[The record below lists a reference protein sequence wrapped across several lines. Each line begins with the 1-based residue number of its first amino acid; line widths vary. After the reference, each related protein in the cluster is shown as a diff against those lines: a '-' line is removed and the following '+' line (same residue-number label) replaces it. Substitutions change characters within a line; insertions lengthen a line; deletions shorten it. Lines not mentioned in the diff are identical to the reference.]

1 MIVNRGFQKLDAEL
15 APGSFR
21 DFRFAQMHDILG
33 IAERFDQDGSHL
45 LSPGYDFR
53 RTVLRLGF
61 REGA

>member
-1 MIVNRGFQKLDAEL
+1 
-15 APGSFR
+15 
-21 DFRFAQMHDILG
+21 MHDILG

>member
-1 MIVNRGFQKLDAEL
+1 
-15 APGSFR
+15 
-21 DFRFAQMHDILG
+21 MHDILG

-61 REGA
+61 LEGA